1 MRLVDVEKIE
11 VSIVD
16 VQDNVREAIAG
27 IAVQISQKGKER
39 MGCSI
44 SSLFIFL

>member
-1 MRLVDVEKIE
+1 MRLVDTKKIE

-16 VQDNVREAIAG
+16 AQDNVREAKTG
-27 IAVQISQKGKER
+27 VAVQISQKGR

-44 SSLFIFL
+44 SSPYT